1 MKYEIRAQKWA
12 EISLNVNF
20 TGKCQ
25 SECTKMEG
33 DFVLTQLKNYA
44 IITASYVFVTNLKP
58 FGFLMSFDTD
68 TKQNE
73 I

>member
-12 EISLNVNF
+12 ENSLNVNF
-20 TGKCQ
+20 TEKCQ
-25 SECTKMEG
+25 SECTKMED